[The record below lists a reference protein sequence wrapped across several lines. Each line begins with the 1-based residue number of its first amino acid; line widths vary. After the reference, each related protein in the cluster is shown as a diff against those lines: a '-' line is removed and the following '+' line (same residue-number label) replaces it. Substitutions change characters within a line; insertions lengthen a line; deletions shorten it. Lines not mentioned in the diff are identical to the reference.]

1 MVNFPL
7 VPNKTALITIDFQN
21 LFVEDHFIA
30 APAALEALERTNT
43 LAETCRDNGITV
55 IHIAH
60 QIRSDHAN
68 LGVLADVVPAIKSE
82 RLLTAGESTADFH
95 RTLHIQDSDWI
106 IIKPRIGAFTGSDLE
121 LTLRAR
127 GIDTLIIAGVATG
140 ICVDTTARQAAL
152 LDFKVIMLS
161 DGTATSDING
171 ESAEDLQ
178 RMTLAVFDSNFGQ
191 AASVGHVISKI
202 EQAAQDGG

>member
-1 MVNFPL
+1 MTPFSISPSSAAFL
-7 VPNKTALITIDFQN
+7 TIDFQN
-21 LFVEDHFIA
+21 LFVEGYAIA
-30 APAALEALERTNT
+30 APVALSALENTNAL
-43 LAETCRDNGITV
+43 AAVCRQHGVQV

-60 QIRSDHAN
+60 QLRSDHTN
-68 LGVLADVVPAIKSE
+68 LGVLADVVPTVQSE
-82 RLLTAGESTADFH
+82 RLLTAGEESSGFH
-95 RTLHIQDSDWI
+95 PALQIEPSDWV

-127 GIDTLIIAGVATG
+127 GIDTLIMAGVATG

-171 ESAEDLQ
+171 EKAEDLQ

-191 AASVGHVISKI
+191 VASAAEVIDQIK
-202 EQAAQDGG
+202 AAT

>member
-1 MVNFPL
+1 MVNFSII
-7 VPNKTALITIDFQN
+7 PNKTALLTIDFQN

-30 APAALEALERTNT
+30 APAALEALVRTNK

-60 QIRSDHAN
+60 QIRPDHAN
-68 LGVLADVVPAIKSE
+68 LGVLADVVPTIKSE
-82 RLLTAGESTADFH
+82 RLLTAGETTADFH
-95 RTLHIQDSDWI
+95 RALDIQDSDWV

-121 LTLRAR
+121 MTLRAR
-127 GIDTLIIAGVATG
+127 GIDTLIMAGVATG

-191 AASVGHVISKI
+191 AASVDHVISKI
-202 EQAAQDGG
+202 EQVARDGG